1 MSKSSVPST
10 TAVALTAVFSFP
22 RMKSHLLFLALSFLA
37 LVAAPL
43 RATETKYLPAGTPD
57 PIQLLAPPP
66 LAGSPEDR
74 QDIDATYRIYS
85 TATPEQTARGK
96 DEVTLTIF
104 HFAPAIGPWFQPGKF
119 PKTEALFAQVETE
132 MKRVT
137 SVAKKHWQR
146 IRPYHIE
153 PGLFPNA
160 IEHEPPSDYSYP
172 SGHST
177 RGTAYALLL
186 AELFPDKR
194 EALLAKGR
202 DTGWLRVLGGVHYP
216 TDIYA
221 GRVLGQALTREFL
234 HSEVFRHDF
243 AAVRAELAAAGG
255 L

>member
-1 MSKSSVPST
+1 MKIRLLSL
-10 TAVALTAVFSFP
+10 AFS
-22 RMKSHLLFLALSFLA
+22 LLA
-37 LVAAPL
+37 LVAVPL

-57 PIQLLAPPP
+57 AVQLLAPPP
-66 LAGSPEDR
+66 PAGSPEDR
-74 QDIDATYRIYS
+74 QDIDATYRVYS
-85 TATPEQTARGK
+85 AATPEQTARGK
-96 DEVTLTIF
+96 DEVTLSIF

-132 MKRVT
+132 MKAVT
-137 SVAKKHWQR
+137 AVAKKHWQR
-146 IRPYHIE
+146 IRPYHAE

-160 IEHEPPSDYSYP
+160 IEREPRTDYSYP

-194 EALLAKGR
+194 GALLAKGR

-221 GRVLGQALTREFL
+221 GRVLGQALAREFL
-234 HSEVFRHDF
+234 RSEAFQRDF

-255 L
+255 Q